1 LTKGRTI
8 RYMTVKERRVM
19 TRPRTLSL
27 VFFAILSL
35 ILIGDAAVFSFI
47 QAVDTW
53 TMLLGA
59 VAMLMALLSSMVLF
73 LLPFEEGFSRAGGSL
88 AVVAS
93 VTLVAFALPSFGNSY
108 VDAAILCL
116 IVLVVVTI
124 HQDQFYEPRKGAV
137 PREIVLPIVLL
148 LPVFLAIVESAVL
161 GGGIWSEFH
170 QAPPLYFIP
179 FAALFGYFEE
189 AVFRGGVQREIG
201 AVAGPNRA
209 LVCGAALDAG
219 FMAFWGS
226 YPLVVFTFVVALL
239 MGFIYKKWG
248 SVTLVGVTRAIEAS
262 WLMIILAMLA

>member
-1 LTKGRTI
+1 LWGDELRKGRLL
-8 RYMTVKERRVM
+8 RYRTLKERQFK
-19 TRPRTLSL
+19 TRPRVLLPLLFT
-27 VFFAILSL
+27 ILSL
-35 ILIGDAAVFSFI
+35 IILGDAAIFSFI
-47 QAVDTW
+47 QARDAW
-53 TMLLGA
+53 TILIGA
-59 VAMLMALLSSMVLF
+59 VAVLVALLLSMVVLI
-73 LLPFEEGFSRAGGSL
+73 LPFEKGFSRVGGSL
-88 AVVAS
+88 A
-93 VTLVAFALPSFGNSY
+93 TLVAVALPSFGNSY
-108 VDAAILCL
+108 VDATILCL
-116 IVLVVVTI
+116 ILLGVVTI
-124 HQDQFYEPRKGAV
+124 HQYQFYDPRKEAV

-170 QAPPLYFIP
+170 QATPLYFIP
-179 FAALFGYFEE
+179 FAALFGYLEE

-226 YPLVVFTFVVALL
+226 YPLVVFTFVLALL